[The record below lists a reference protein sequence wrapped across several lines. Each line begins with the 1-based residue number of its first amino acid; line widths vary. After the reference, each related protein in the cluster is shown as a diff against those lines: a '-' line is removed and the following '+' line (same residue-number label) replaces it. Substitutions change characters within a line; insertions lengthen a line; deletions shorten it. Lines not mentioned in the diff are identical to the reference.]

1 MTSKSLCHDSLTQ
14 EVGCRQLLRRGM
26 TKSMEGPIPDDAL
39 STLEKSHSQEVE
51 TNGPSSHHL

>member
-1 MTSKSLCHDSLTQ
+1 MQTTIE
-14 EVGCRQLLRRGM
+14 EVNDKEHGR
-26 TKSMEGPIPDDAL
+26 PIPDDAL